1 MLDLVDW
8 RVSKFDDRLDQLDS
22 PLLKQADILIS
33 QEKNRNHVI
42 IWLLFVAF
50 KKIIFVHKHI
60 QSRTLLR

>member
-1 MLDLVDW
+1 MLDLVDR

-50 KKIIFVHKHI
+50 KKIILGINTSKVEP
-60 QSRTLLR
+60 L